1 MGLTANAR
9 FARLSPYRQMGG
21 RISIG
26 CLRSIGFSRCH
37 EAKTHCASAATL
49 HIREHRASAIKSARN
64 NIPAGAS
71 HVAIFV
77 AARLAVDARSALPGD
92 GLSRVRSDDWIR
104 A

>member
-71 HVAIFV
+71 HVAILRGRSPCGRR
-77 AARLAVDARSALPGD
+77 AKRLARGRTVTCQIG
-92 GLSRVRSDDWIR
+92 
-104 A
+104 